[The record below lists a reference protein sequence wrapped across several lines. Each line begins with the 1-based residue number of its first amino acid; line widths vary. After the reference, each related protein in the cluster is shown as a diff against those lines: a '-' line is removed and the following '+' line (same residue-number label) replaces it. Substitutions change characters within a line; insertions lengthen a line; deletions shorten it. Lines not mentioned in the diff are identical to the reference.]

1 MKESVKTKAAK
12 RSREAGQTRE
22 KARATWRKCVDWLLA
37 AAIAPALCAVPI
49 GCDQAPKGGCLALV
63 AGRPQEGQDGIGRP
77 GGAKRVPVTGVRLY
91 YKPFEETRREA
102 IEAGLYQ
109 NLNIK
114 VPRLITLSGRDIGS
128 TRPLTV
134 DVQPENATNKE
145 LRWRSDRPS
154 VAKVENGVITAV
166 GFGDAT
172 ITVTTV
178 DGGLTDTFR
187 VAVLTPENET
197 IF

>member
-1 MKESVKTKAAK
+1 MKESAKAKTEKRLRKAGLA
-12 RSREAGQTRE
+12 RE
-22 KARATWRKCVDWLLA
+22 KARATWRKRMGLLLA
-37 AAIAPALCAVPI
+37 AASAPVLCAMPI
-49 GCDQAPKGGCLALV
+49 GCDQAPKGG
-63 AGRPQEGQDGIGRP
+63 GH
-77 GGAKRVPVTGVRLY
+77 VPVTGVTLT
-91 YKPFEETRREA
+91 YKPEIMKEREREA
-102 IEAGLYQ
+102 REAGWVP
-109 NLNIK
+109 NPNIVEPK
-114 VPRLITLSGRDIGS
+114 LIALSGEDIGT
-128 TRPLTV
+128 TRSLTV

-145 LRWRSDRPS
+145 LVWRSNNPS
-154 VAKVENGVITAV
+154 VATVENGVITAM